1 MLLQL
6 ALLTNSHS
14 NRTEASMQL
23 TILLLGKRSSNI
35 LTHTFT
41 DVCGCFCCICIY
53 ISVCMCLCY
62 AMAEGVLHLFYSLH
76 GFFWGPALRGHCRCV
91 CVRLSSCIQHFF
103 MFQSVSNFSWYCPD
117 STEVPSPR
125 ILQPHRSKIRA
136 VPGKESCHLSLF
148 LFFEWPINHGYSWV
162 FELKD
167 YLVFTSSVA
176 GCAVR

>member
-1 MLLQL
+1 MLQL

-91 CVRLSSCIQHFF
+91 SVYLPAYNIFLCFKVSLTSVDIVQVPQRCRLPESS
-103 MFQSVSNFSWYCPD
+103 N
-117 STEVPSPR
+117 
-125 ILQPHRSKIRA
+125 
-136 VPGKESCHLSLF
+136 
-148 LFFEWPINHGYSWV
+148 PIGP
-162 FELKD
+162 K
-167 YLVFTSSVA
+167 
-176 GCAVR
+176 